1 MENDLDPLNLMPKPT
16 PNRPLLG
23 LTILIVEDS
32 RFSCEAMR
40 FMALRSGAR
49 LRRADSIQ
57 SAKRHLRV
65 YMPSVIIVDVGL
77 PDGSGLDLIRELS
90 NTRPRV
96 AALIGTS
103 GDELHHT
110 ATLKAGADVF
120 ISKPY
125 ESLASFQQTLLN
137 LFPGSEPLGLR
148 LVSNDMVHPDPAAL
162 RDDLYHAKSLIE
174 HEPNK
179 PMCDYLRQFLTGVA
193 KSVGD
198 THLERAAQNE
208 PIEDLGVIIDQKIR
222 EVRIFQRS
230 CIGSDWASTN
240 RVRLRRLSF

>member
-1 MENDLDPLNLMPKPT
+1 
-16 PNRPLLG
+16 
-23 LTILIVEDS
+23 
-32 RFSCEAMR
+32 
-40 FMALRSGAR
+40 MALRSGAR
-49 LRRADSIQ
+49 LRRANSIQ

-174 HEPNK
+174 HDTNK

-208 PIEDLGVIIDQKIR
+208 PIEDWESFIMTTGCSIIVMFPDVRWQIIAVEMNPIINSAYRLGHKN
-222 EVRIFQRS
+222 
-230 CIGSDWASTN
+230 T
-240 RVRLRRLSF
+240 

>member
-1 MENDLDPLNLMPKPT
+1 MENDLDPLKLMPKPT
-16 PNRPLLG
+16 PNRPLIG

-32 RFSCEAMR
+32 LFSCEAMR

-49 LRRADSIQ
+49 LRRANSIQ

-90 NTRPRV
+90 NMRPRV
-96 AALIGTS
+96 AALMGTS

-125 ESLASFQQTLLN
+125 ESSASFQQTLLN
-137 LFPGSEPLGLR
+137 LFPDSEPLGLR
-148 LVSNDMVHPDPAAL
+148 LV
-162 RDDLYHAKSLIE
+162 K
-174 HEPNK
+174 
-179 PMCDYLRQFLTGVA
+179 
-193 KSVGD
+193 
-198 THLERAAQNE
+198 
-208 PIEDLGVIIDQKIR
+208 
-222 EVRIFQRS
+222 
-230 CIGSDWASTN
+230 
-240 RVRLRRLSF
+240 

>member
-23 LTILIVEDS
+23 LTILIVEDI
-32 RFSCEAMR
+32 RYSCEAMR

-65 YMPSVIIVDVGL
+65 YMPSAIIVDVGL

-90 NTRPRV
+90 SARPRV
-96 AALIGTS
+96 PALIGTS

-110 ATLKAGADVF
+110 ATLKSGADVF

-125 ESLASFQQTLLN
+125 ESLAAFQQTLLD
-137 LFPGSEPLGLR
+137 LFPPSERFGLR
-148 LVSNDMVHPDPAAL
+148 LVSNDMVHPDPTAL
-162 RDDLYHAKSLIE
+162 RDDLCHAKSLIE
-174 HEPNK
+174 HDPNK

-198 THLERAAQNE
+198 AHLERAAQNE
-208 PIEDLGVIIDQKIR
+208 PIEDLGLILDQKIR
-222 EVRIFQRS
+222 EVRIF
-230 CIGSDWASTN
+230 
-240 RVRLRRLSF
+240 

>member
-1 MENDLDPLNLMPKPT
+1 MENDLDPLNLMPKSL

-49 LRRADSIQ
+49 LRRANSIQ

-103 GDELHHT
+103 GNELHHT

-148 LVSNDMVHPDPAAL
+148 LVSNDTVHPDPAAL

-208 PIEDLGVIIDQKIR
+208 PIEDLGSIIDQKIR
-222 EVRIFQRS
+222 EVRIF
-230 CIGSDWASTN
+230 
-240 RVRLRRLSF
+240 

>member
-1 MENDLDPLNLMPKPT
+1 MMENDLDPLNLMPKPT

-77 PDGSGLDLIRELS
+77 SDGSGLDLIRELS
-90 NTRPRV
+90 NMRPRV
-96 AALIGTS
+96 AALMGTS

-125 ESLASFQQTLLN
+125 ESSASFQQTLLN
-137 LFPGSEPLGLR
+137 LFPDSEPLGLR
-148 LVSNDMVHPDPAAL
+148 LV
-162 RDDLYHAKSLIE
+162 K
-174 HEPNK
+174 
-179 PMCDYLRQFLTGVA
+179 
-193 KSVGD
+193 
-198 THLERAAQNE
+198 
-208 PIEDLGVIIDQKIR
+208 
-222 EVRIFQRS
+222 
-230 CIGSDWASTN
+230 
-240 RVRLRRLSF
+240 

>member
-32 RFSCEAMR
+32 RYSCEAMR

-65 YMPSVIIVDVGL
+65 YMPSAIIVDVGL

-90 NTRPRV
+90 SARPRV
-96 AALIGTS
+96 PALIGTS

-110 ATLKAGADVF
+110 AKLKSGAVC
-120 ISKPY
+120 
-125 ESLASFQQTLLN
+125 SFRN
-137 LFPGSEPLGLR
+137 RMKAWRHF
-148 LVSNDMVHPDPAAL
+148 
-162 RDDLYHAKSLIE
+162 
-174 HEPNK
+174 NK
-179 PMCDYLRQFLTGVA
+179 PCLICFPPQNDLVCDWSQTIWFIPTQPRCGMICVM
-193 KSVGD
+193 
-198 THLERAAQNE
+198 RN
-208 PIEDLGVIIDQKIR
+208 P
-222 EVRIFQRS
+222 
-230 CIGSDWASTN
+230 
-240 RVRLRRLSF
+240 

>member
-1 MENDLDPLNLMPKPT
+1 MMENDLDPLNLMPKPI

-49 LRRADSIQ
+49 LRRANSIQ

-90 NTRPRV
+90 NMRPRV
-96 AALIGTS
+96 AALMGTS

-110 ATLKAGADVF
+110 AT
-120 ISKPY
+120 
-125 ESLASFQQTLLN
+125 
-137 LFPGSEPLGLR
+137 
-148 LVSNDMVHPDPAAL
+148 
-162 RDDLYHAKSLIE
+162 
-174 HEPNK
+174 
-179 PMCDYLRQFLTGVA
+179 
-193 KSVGD
+193 
-198 THLERAAQNE
+198 
-208 PIEDLGVIIDQKIR
+208 
-222 EVRIFQRS
+222 
-230 CIGSDWASTN
+230 
-240 RVRLRRLSF
+240 

>member
-16 PNRPLLG
+16 ANRPLLG

-32 RFSCEAMR
+32 RYSCEAMR
-40 FMALRSGAR
+40 FMASRSGAR

-65 YMPSVIIVDVGL
+65 YLPSVIIVDVGL

-90 NTRPRV
+90 STRPRV

-103 GDELHHT
+103 GEDFHHT

-125 ESLASFQQTLLN
+125 ESLAVFQQTLLD
-137 LFPGSEPLGLR
+137 LFPPSEPFGLR
-148 LVSNDMVHPDPAAL
+148 LVSNEMVHPDPTAL
-162 RDDLYHAKSLIE
+162 CDDLYHAKSLIE
-174 HEPNK
+174 HEPNQ
-179 PMCDYLRQFLTGVA
+179 PMCNYLRQFLTGVA
-193 KSVGD
+193 KSIGD
-198 THLERAAQNE
+198 KNLERAAQHE
-208 PIEDLGVIIDQKIR
+208 AIENLGVIIDQKIR
-222 EVRIFQRS
+222 EVRIF
-230 CIGSDWASTN
+230 
-240 RVRLRRLSF
+240 